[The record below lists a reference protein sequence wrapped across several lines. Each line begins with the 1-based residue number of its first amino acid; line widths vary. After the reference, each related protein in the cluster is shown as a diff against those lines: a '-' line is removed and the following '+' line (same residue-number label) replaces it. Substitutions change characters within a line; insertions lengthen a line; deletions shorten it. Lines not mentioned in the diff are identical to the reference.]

1 MAEGEAPQINRQLS
15 RSLSTRLLLLTTGFV
30 MLAEVL
36 IFLPSVA
43 QFRVDY
49 FRQRMEAGHLA
60 LLAIDASRG
69 QIIGIDLQ
77 SELLRQAG
85 ALGISSM
92 QPGRPMFTLGPEMP
106 GHIETLYDLRMP
118 MYLDLVQDAMRTL
131 TGEGNR
137 IIAVTGYSP
146 ADPSVTL
153 EVVLEEQPL
162 REAMRQYA
170 LNIFWLSLVIS
181 AITAAL
187 VFFSLQWLMVRP
199 MSRLTANMIAF
210 QAAPDDTSRIISPSG
225 RPDEIGQA
233 ERTLADMQAQLHE
246 SLSEKARLA
255 GVGEAVT
262 KISHDLK
269 NILTTAQ
276 LESDRL
282 EMKADE
288 ETRKMTS
295 GIVRALDRAVDLCT
309 KTLKFAKE
317 GPVAAM
323 PRKLP
328 VRRTL
333 EDSVDP
339 AMAQFEG
346 TAVLV
351 QANPTLTWVFDPD
364 LTARALDNLVRNAL
378 GAGATEVMIT
388 VEPDDGIL
396 KLMIEDDGPGLP
408 EKAKENLFQ
417 PFQGSARAGGTGL
430 GLPIALE
437 CVQAQGGTLDLVRTS
452 DLGTTFLMVLPGG
465 EMA

>member
-1 MAEGEAPQINRQLS
+1 MVEQTEAQKAPRQLS

-36 IFLPSVA
+36 IFVPSVS
-43 QFRVDY
+43 QFRADY

-60 LLAIDASRG
+60 LLAIEASRG

-92 QPGRPMFTLGPEMP
+92 QPGRPVFTLGPEMP
-106 GHIETLYDLRMP
+106 GHIDRLYDLRMP
-118 MYLDLVQDAMRTL
+118 MYLDLIQDAMSAL
-131 TGEGNR
+131 TGEGNS

-146 ADPSVTL
+146 ADPNVTL

-162 REAMRQYA
+162 REAMRSYA

-187 VFFSLQWLMVRP
+187 VFFTLQWLMVRP
-199 MSRLTANMIAF
+199 MSRLTAHMVAF
-210 QAAPDDTSRIISPSG
+210 QASPEDTSHIIAPSE

-233 ERTLADMQAQLHE
+233 ERTLAEMQVQLHE
-246 SLSEKARLA
+246 SLTQKARLA

-282 EMKADE
+282 EMKADD
-288 ETRKMTS
+288 ETKKMAS
-295 GIVRALDRAVDLCT
+295 GIVRALDRAVALCT

-317 GPVAAM
+317 GPVQAA
-323 PRKLP
+323 PRP
-328 VRRTL
+328 VPLRRML
-333 EDSVDP
+333 EEAVDP
-339 AMAQFEG
+339 AMGQFEG

-351 QANPTLTWVFDPD
+351 QVDPSVTCVIDPELTG
-364 LTARALDNLVRNAL
+364 RAIDNLTRNAL
-378 GAGATEVMIT
+378 GAGATEVNIIGRASKGSL
-388 VEPDDGIL
+388 EL
-396 KLMIEDDGPGLP
+396 RIEDDGPGLP
-408 EKAKENLFQ
+408 KKAKEHLFQ
-417 PFQGSARAGGTGL
+417 PFQGSARSEGTGL

-437 CVQAQGGTLDLVRTS
+437 CIQAQAGTLKLESSSET
-452 DLGTTFLMVLPGG
+452 GTVFVIMLPLPI
-465 EMA
+465 